1 MWSATTNS
9 FKIPLVGLVWIDLE
23 ASRREHQ
30 AHLAGKLKE
39 EPQIPN
45 EHRSPRGMA
54 ATHQKAHLLRPVF
67 QHPTT
72 ASQREQWRARRQ
84 LSSCHPEQI
93 QPELLLSCTEI
104 EDFLSM

>member
-9 FKIPLVGLVWIDLE
+9 FKIPLVGPVWIDLE
-23 ASRREHQ
+23 ASRRGHQ

-72 ASQREQWRARRQ
+72 ASQREQQ

-93 QPELLLSCTEI
+93 QPELLLSCTEF